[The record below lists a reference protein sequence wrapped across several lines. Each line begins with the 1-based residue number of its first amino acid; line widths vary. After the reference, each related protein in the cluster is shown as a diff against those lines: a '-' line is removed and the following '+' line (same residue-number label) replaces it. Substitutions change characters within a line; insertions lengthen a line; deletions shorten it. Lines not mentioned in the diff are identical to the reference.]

1 MRLPWPVQAAALASS
16 LSVFSAVPNGSGGD
30 PSVRITSPLGRTG
43 GIGAVRIV
51 AQIQPA
57 PGAEVGQVRFLVD
70 GTLYKTD
77 EDGPPY
83 AVEWVDE
90 NPFERRELAVEVED
104 SLGNKARDVVVLPAF
119 DVSEVAEV
127 SSVLMEAGV
136 YDPKGRFVNGLT
148 ARNFAVSE
156 DGVPQTIDLVSHER
170 VPATFALL
178 IDSSQSMSRRFEFV
192 KNAAGRLIDFLRPQ
206 DRVLVVPFSKQLSAV
221 TGPTSDRRT
230 ITDAIQHIEAA
241 GGTAI
246 LDALVEL
253 STRLPPAEDRRA
265 VILITDGYDEHSG
278 TAFEDALAA
287 VKAARMTVYTVG
299 IGGVAG
305 ISLKGERELKRLA
318 AETGGRAFFPPRA
331 EELAGVYE
339 QLAADAQNRY
349 LVTYTPTNTAKDGA
363 WRAVSLTTSEPDM
376 VVHTRKGYR
385 APSPPP
391 IRPILEF
398 SAMDPAGEYV
408 EISADDLIV
417 LEDGVEQR
425 VDTFH
430 EAETPVSIVLAMD
443 ASGSMRKSVEEVLA
457 AARSFVE
464 ALRPQDELAVLFFS
478 DGVLMA
484 HDLSTKRD
492 LSLNAFNDYKAAG
505 GTALY
510 DAIGGALER
519 LKRVETRRALV
530 VMTDGRDENN
540 PGTAPGSLRKLPDV
554 VALTQEVDASI
565 LAIGLGANVDRDGL
579 EHLAEISGGLAV
591 FPSDAVEL
599 HEQFARTLE
608 NLRRRYVVGYT
619 STHVARDGSWRNV
632 EIRTRAENIRIR
644 SRSGYF
650 APDK

>member
-1 MRLPWPVQAAALASS
+1 MVSAA
-16 LSVFSAVPNGSGGD
+16 PHGGGGD

-51 AQIQPA
+51 AQIQAA
-57 PGAEVGQVRFLVD
+57 PGAEVGPVRFLVD

-77 EDGPPY
+77 DDGPPY

-104 SLGNKARDVVVLPAF
+104 SLGNRARDVVVLPAF

-136 YDPKGRFVNGLT
+136 YDPDGRFVNGLT
-148 ARNFAVSE
+148 ARDFAVTE

-192 KNAAGRLIDFLRPQ
+192 KNAAGRLTDFLRPQ
-206 DRVLVVPFSKQLSAV
+206 DRVLVVPFSKQLSAL

-230 ITDAIQHIEAA
+230 ITEAIQHIEAS

-278 TAFEDALAA
+278 TPFEDALAA

-331 EELAGVYE
+331 EELAGVYD

-349 LVTYTPTNTAKDGA
+349 LVTYTPTNTVKDGA
-363 WRAVSLTTSEPDM
+363 WRTVGLRTSMPEL
-376 VVHTRKGYR
+376 VVRTRKGYR

-398 SAMDPAGEYV
+398 SAMDAAGEYV
-408 EISADDLIV
+408 EISADDLVV
-417 LEDGVEQR
+417 LENGVEQR
-425 VDTFH
+425 IDTFH
-430 EAETPVSIVLAMD
+430 EAETPVSIVLALD

-492 LSLNAFNDYKAAG
+492 LSLNAFNDYQATG

-554 VALTQEVDASI
+554 IALTQEVDASI
-565 LAIGLGANVDRDGL
+565 LAIGLGANVDRAGL
-579 EHLAEISGGLAV
+579 ENLAEISGGLAV

-599 HEQFARTLE
+599 REQFARTLE

-619 STHVARDGSWRNV
+619 STHLARDGSWRNV